1 MIVLLGGI
9 NGYMRKEYTMKKDL
23 EFEVKAYETVVIPK
37 SEFKQKIFGSFGCD
51 NKFCIVGFPQNLKR
65 EMLYYMIEYDENME
79 YSNFGLFSYV
89 VSEDELYSKFDFYG
103 NRSELEK
110 EV

>member
-1 MIVLLGGI
+1 M
-9 NGYMRKEYTMKKDL
+9 EKDL

-37 SEFKQKIFGSFGCD
+37 SEFKQKIFGSFDCD
-51 NKFCIVGFPQNLKR
+51 NKFCIAGFPQNLKG

-89 VSEDELYSKFDFYG
+89 VSKDELYSKFDFYG
-103 NRSELEK
+103 NRSDLEK